1 MKTFR
6 NIRKESPILWAVDIS
21 DGENTST
28 VYARLKRD
36 IKQFLKLH
44 DFVAA

>member
-6 NIRKESPILWAVDIS
+6 NIRKESPRLWAVDIS

-36 IKQFLKLH
+36 ITQFLTLYG
-44 DFVAA
+44 FIAA